1 MAASER
7 EERCVYHAK
16 NWMTE
21 RKNEGLNLTCPLFFI
36 FFLPHHVT
44 FTTLKIGFA
53 FLSSFYFCF
62 SVPFDYTI
70 LAFDFPRASIF
81 APQRKS
87 LTGQKTKNTGA
98 DLDTHNPHARAREN
112 PVLSLRRRRGKT
124 SKSVLF

>member
-1 MAASER
+1 
-7 EERCVYHAK
+7 
-16 NWMTE
+16 
-21 RKNEGLNLTCPLFFI
+21 LFFL
-36 FFLPHHVT
+36 FFSATSRDIYHVENWIRIS
-44 FTTLKIGFA
+44 LIV
-53 FLSSFYFCF
+53 LLCF

-98 DLDTHNPHARAREN
+98 DLDTHNPQARAREN